1 MSVLWISP
9 IIIFAKVSKYQ
20 IRFEEF
26 FKKIYI
32 EYVINLLGVVC
43 KSVVVINVQILGN
56 DIFLKHPILY
66 SKKIHNICMHM
77 IITYGTLY
85 CFWNNLYRGRH
96 CIDNIM
102 TLSDEM
108 FEDFMWQGNNIDE
121 PQISRNGKK
130 ILSVNTIELN
140 RIALRYCEYIYCKN
154 AGVVCGQHST
164 NKQPFFFFFTFFK
177 LIWCFCMHIFFQPK
191 FVFIT
196 FSDLESNVSFQW
208 FYFSAGPS
216 PAKICVI

>member
-1 MSVLWISP
+1 MISVGGGSEALFYVRTLLNVFKKRLIQIFRNWGGKPALMSVLWISP
-9 IIIFAKVSKYQ
+9 IIIFANVSKYQ
-20 IRFEEF
+20 IRFEEL

-43 KSVVVINVQILGN
+43 KSVVVLNVQILGN
-56 DIFLKHPILY
+56 DIFLKHPIFY
-66 SKKIHNICMHM
+66 SKKIHNICMYI

-121 PQISRNGKK
+121 PQNSRNGKK
-130 ILSVNTIELN
+130 ILSVNTIE
-140 RIALRYCEYIYCKN
+140 
-154 AGVVCGQHST
+154 
-164 NKQPFFFFFTFFK
+164 
-177 LIWCFCMHIFFQPK
+177 
-191 FVFIT
+191 
-196 FSDLESNVSFQW
+196 
-208 FYFSAGPS
+208 
-216 PAKICVI
+216 